1 MGVGAAPNPAGEAMT
16 QHESLLERLADW
28 LYNVDKNELFAWSF
42 AVVASA
48 FVLYAIVYNLVLP

>member
-1 MGVGAAPNPAGEAMT
+1 MT

-48 FVLYAIVYNLVLP
+48 FVLYAIVYNLVVLP